1 MVRKERLVTTST
13 EPLHVRPLGARHPTG
28 TLANP
33 ARLTVNLEPT
43 ACVVDTSRKVRDG
56 VRVVW
61 PAVLL

>member
-28 TLANP
+28 ALANP

-43 ACVVDTSRKVRDG
+43 ACVVIVRAAGG
-56 VRVVW
+56 VAAERCTPVFM
-61 PAVLL
+61 